1 MSEGRDPLGKRA
13 LFEGLSAP
21 PPPAGREEP
30 EPPRRRLPTL
40 RRTRVVSPPSA
51 AGEEVRRPAVQA
63 GCLSVECSACAA
75 RTQIGLIDFAI
86 YQLPV
91 GLWLPRGRFDHRMT
105 CPACRRRTWLSVS
118 LRR

>member
-1 MSEGRDPLGKRA
+1 VIP
-13 LFEGLSAP
+13 
-21 PPPAGREEP
+21 
-30 EPPRRRLPTL
+30 
-40 RRTRVVSPPSA
+40 A
-51 AGEEVRRPAVQA
+51 AGPGGEVGRRPVVQA

-75 RTQIGLIDFAI
+75 RTQIGLVDFLI

-118 LRR
+118 LRRAPAGSAPS